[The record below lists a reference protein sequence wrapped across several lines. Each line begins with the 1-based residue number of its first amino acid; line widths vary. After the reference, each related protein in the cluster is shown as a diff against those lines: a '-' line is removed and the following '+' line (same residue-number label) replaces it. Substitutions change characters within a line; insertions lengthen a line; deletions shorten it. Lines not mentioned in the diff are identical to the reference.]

1 VDELRSAG
9 ADVRVLQGD
18 VASRQD
24 VARILEEIDRTMAP
38 LRGIVHAAGINDVGF
53 IERQPWASFEAV
65 FPSKVRGAWNLHTLT
80 GTRSLDFFLLF
91 SSTAAVF
98 GGLGQANYS
107 GANAFLDSLAHYRR
121 SCGLPALAID
131 WGPWAEVGMAARL
144 GEQVRRRW
152 AAQGVRMMS
161 PAHAIATLAYLMRVE
176 TPQAIATSIDWPT
189 FVRGYP
195 QIERVSL
202 FAAMRAENPA
212 GIEALDSSASIDLR
226 RRLAEAGADEAR
238 ELVQDYVRY
247 QFAEA
252 LGFEPSHPLD
262 PELNFLEMGVDSLV
276 ATRVMLVL
284 NETLRVNLAVSVMF
298 EHPTIATLAAEVN
311 RVRIIAAPSAGDC
324 AAHDSSH
331 VETVEAPPWLSAPV
345 IGEDQ
350 TADARAAEETSM
362 VHDDDVNAAPLSSAQ
377 QRIWFVNKFETYE
390 PAYNEPL
397 ILRMT
402 GNLQVPVMVAALEE
416 IARRHEILRTI
427 FRHDKDGPVQ
437 VVLPP
442 APLDMTVDDLLA
454 IPETE
459 REGHLWQAL
468 SDEVRRP
475 FDLSLGPLWRA
486 RLFRVRENEH
496 VLALVLHHIITDGWS
511 HGVLAREAMTLY
523 MAYSTGPHPSAAAA
537 LGTPGRPSP
546 LPTLPIQY
554 RHYARRQRQQLEGER
569 VQSQLQYWERQLAGL
584 PVLEWPFLPARR
596 ARQTFRGALHSFLI
610 PRATA
615 EQLTALSQRERT
627 TLFMTLLA
635 AFFVLLYRHTRQ
647 SDFAVGTP
655 VAGRTA
661 TDTKP
666 LLGLFLNLLVLRAK
680 VDGSITFR
688 ELLARVRQTSLEAFD
703 HQDVPFDH
711 LIDEMGIRRDL
722 SRSPLFQVMFVLQNT
737 PLPKL
742 SVGGLEVEQLK
753 VDRGTSKL
761 DFTLSI
767 EPTSRG
773 LEGFIEYSTDIFDAS
788 LMAAMMRHYQQIL
801 EGIIAQPDQRVA
813 ELPLLTANER
823 DQIVTTW
830 NASAQ
835 VWPDPTANSLVA
847 WLESQAAR
855 TPNAIAVW
863 TDASPE
869 NRAPIP
875 EPEMWTYATLHARA
889 NQIARRLQRLGVG
902 AESRVG
908 VWLPRSPQMVA
919 ALIGVLKAGGA
930 YLPLDP
936 SYPAARLAFQVA
948 DAQVAVVLT
957 STECAADVPP
967 GAYAIEVVDAPD
979 AAWRQEA
986 QTAPAVRVSPDQLAY
1001 VIYTSGSTG
1010 QPKGA
1015 MNSHRGIGN
1024 RLAWMQ
1030 ATYGLTAADR
1040 VLQKTSINFDVSVWE
1055 LFLPLGTG
1063 ATLVVAKPG
1072 GQNDPAYLADIIQRA
1087 GVTVL
1092 HFVPAMLEAFVTAGG
1107 LTSCARVR
1115 LMVCSGEAL
1124 PGPLAARCLT
1134 AWPGQLENLYGPT
1147 EAAVDVTWQPCTPKV
1162 TSAAI
1167 VPIGRPVANTQVYVR
1182 DAVGQPVPA
1191 GVVGELYLGG
1201 VQVGRGYWARP
1212 DLTAERFVPDP
1223 FSTIPGAR
1231 LYRTGDLARY
1241 RSDGVVEYVGRI
1253 DQQVKLRGNRIELG
1267 EIEAVLRQQPGIRD
1281 AAVVLR
1287 EDESGARRLV
1297 GYVVPAG
1304 PAAEVVIETL
1314 RQQLRAQLPEYMVP
1328 AAIVALDALP
1338 LNPNGKVDRRAL
1350 PEPGPMR
1357 PALKVEFVA
1366 PRNELERLL
1375 ADIEAEVLGLDR
1387 VGIHDNFFDLGG
1399 ASLSGLDIMSRL
1411 NEAGIAVEPMQ
1422 LFEYQTVAELAAA
1435 LIESGAAVGDAS
1447 PQALDIGLGIQ
1458 VPSPEPQAPSVI

>member
-1 VDELRSAG
+1 
-9 ADVRVLQGD
+9 
-18 VASRQD
+18 
-24 VARILEEIDRTMAP
+24 
-38 LRGIVHAAGINDVGF
+38 
-53 IERQPWASFEAV
+53 
-65 FPSKVRGAWNLHTLT
+65 
-80 GTRSLDFFLLF
+80 
-91 SSTAAVF
+91 
-98 GGLGQANYS
+98 
-107 GANAFLDSLAHYRR
+107 
-121 SCGLPALAID
+121 
-131 WGPWAEVGMAARL
+131 
-144 GEQVRRRW
+144 
-152 AAQGVRMMS
+152 
-161 PAHAIATLAYLMRVE
+161 
-176 TPQAIATSIDWPT
+176 
-189 FVRGYP
+189 
-195 QIERVSL
+195 
-202 FAAMRAENPA
+202 
-212 GIEALDSSASIDLR
+212 
-226 RRLAEAGADEAR
+226 
-238 ELVQDYVRY
+238 
-247 QFAEA
+247 
-252 LGFEPSHPLD
+252 
-262 PELNFLEMGVDSLV
+262 
-276 ATRVMLVL
+276 
-284 NETLRVNLAVSVMF
+284 
-298 EHPTIATLAAEVN
+298 
-311 RVRIIAAPSAGDC
+311 
-324 AAHDSSH
+324 
-331 VETVEAPPWLSAPV
+331 
-345 IGEDQ
+345 
-350 TADARAAEETSM
+350 
-362 VHDDDVNAAPLSSAQ
+362 
-377 QRIWFVNKFETYE
+377 
-390 PAYNEPL
+390 
-397 ILRMT
+397 
-402 GNLQVPVMVAALEE
+402 
-416 IARRHEILRTI
+416 
-427 FRHDKDGPVQ
+427 
-437 VVLPP
+437 
-442 APLDMTVDDLLA
+442 
-454 IPETE
+454 
-459 REGHLWQAL
+459 
-468 SDEVRRP
+468 
-475 FDLSLGPLWRA
+475 
-486 RLFRVRENEH
+486 
-496 VLALVLHHIITDGWS
+496 
-511 HGVLAREAMTLY
+511 
-523 MAYSTGPHPSAAAA
+523 
-537 LGTPGRPSP
+537 
-546 LPTLPIQY
+546 
-554 RHYARRQRQQLEGER
+554 
-569 VQSQLQYWERQLAGL
+569 
-584 PVLEWPFLPARR
+584 
-596 ARQTFRGALHSFLI
+596 
-610 PRATA
+610 
-615 EQLTALSQRERT
+615 
-627 TLFMTLLA
+627 MTLLA

-661 TDTKP
+661 SDTKP

-680 VDGSITFR
+680 VDGGITFR

-703 HQDVPFDH
+703 RQDVPFDH
-711 LIDEMGIRRDL
+711 LIDAMGIRRDL

-742 SVGGLEVEQLK
+742 SVGGLDVEQLK
-753 VDRGTSKL
+753 VDRGTSKM

-773 LEGFIEYSTDIFDAS
+773 LEGFVEYSTDLFDGA
-788 LMAAMMRHYQQIL
+788 LMTAMMRHYQQIL
-801 EGIIAQPDQRVA
+801 QGIIADPDQPVA

-835 VWPDPTANSLVA
+835 VWPDPAATSLVA

-855 TPNAIAVW
+855 TPDAIAVW
-863 TDASPE
+863 ADVAASPE
-869 NRAPIP
+869 P
-875 EPEMWTYATLHARA
+875 EVWTYAKLHARA

-930 YLPLDP
+930 YVPLDP

-948 DAQVAVVLT
+948 DAQVTAVLT
-957 STECAADVPP
+957 STDCAAQVPP
-967 GAYAIEVVDAPD
+967 GAYAIEVLDAPD

-986 QTAPAVRVSPDQLAY
+986 ETPPAVRVSPDQLAY

-1030 ATYGLTAADR
+1030 ATYGLTGADR

-1063 ATLVVAKPG
+1063 ATLVVARPG

-1107 LTSCARVR
+1107 LTSCQRVR

-1124 PGPLAARCLT
+1124 PGPLAARCMA

-1162 TSAAI
+1162 TAAAI

-1182 DAVGQPVPA
+1182 DAVGQPVPV

-1223 FSTIPGAR
+1223 FGPIRGTR

-1241 RSDGVVEYVGRI
+1241 RSDGVVEYVGRV
-1253 DQQVKLRGNRIELG
+1253 DQQVKLHGNRIELG

-1297 GYVVPAG
+1297 GYVVPGG
-1304 PAAEVVIETL
+1304 PADGLVIETL

-1328 AAIVALDALP
+1328 AAIVALEALP

-1357 PALKVEFVA
+1357 PALEVEFVA

-1435 LIESGAAVGDAS
+1435 LMDAS
-1447 PQALDIGLGIQ
+1447 APVEDAPPQALDIGPGIQ
-1458 VPSPEPQAPSVI
+1458 VPSPEPQAPSLI